1 MLPDGSIIDSLHDME
16 GWSDS
21 NVCSDSEMNSETDSY
36 GSFDS
41 ESENI
46 GRAKGK
52 ARGVQVSQSAG
63 VSAGVTETRS
73 RVPFYEN
80 KKTRRVSSRTF
91 ETEAEF
97 LTTKLQKIKGLPQA
111 HAFVKVPG
119 KPGRF
124 LRLLR
129 VRTPWIPERTR
140 KAGFARIFGHPFYFK
155 PGEPVTKD
163 AVAELTDRSPKSLP
177 EARPDPAILDNGAAI
192 KLVPAKTDTD
202 ENFAGPEV
210 VLKPWK
216 TKRKK

>member
-1 MLPDGSIIDSLHDME
+1 
-16 GWSDS
+16 
-21 NVCSDSEMNSETDSY
+21 
-36 GSFDS
+36 
-41 ESENI
+41 
-46 GRAKGK
+46 
-52 ARGVQVSQSAG
+52 
-63 VSAGVTETRS
+63 VTETRS

-124 LRLLR
+124 LRLPR

-140 KAGFARIFGHPFYFK
+140 KAGFARIFNRSFYFK
-155 PGEPVTKD
+155 PGEPVTSH
-163 AVAELTDRSPKSLP
+163 ASAELTGRNPKSLP
-177 EARPDPAILDNGAAI
+177 EARSDRVIPDVGASSEPA
-192 KLVPAKTDTD
+192 PAKAGTE

-210 VLKPWK
+210 ALKPWK